1 MKSFFLL
8 ISLFIV
14 GEVYAQRTYGKV
26 FVEFDVRSDT
36 IFTKVSVS
44 ENVPKDTALQQHIV
58 RNINT
63 ASLSKEIKKGIYTV
77 VVQFVTDEEG
87 NISDVKPLTTL
98 GYGLEAEVIRT
109 IKKQTKWVPATQSG
123 REVKPYRTS
132 LVKVTDVRDLKKTNL
147 PVSARIVVAITK
159 TRKLQT
165 ARSKV
170 YFLSG
175 IPDDDTSWV
184 PKLEQQLNEAVR
196 LDKRAKKGNYYATI
210 ELTITKGGIFSNI
223 QCTDHLEEELCKE
236 VLLVLKKQDRWVE
249 GVQNQQT
256 ESPAATQPGV
266 AVKEDE

>member
-1 MKSFFLL
+1 MKLFFLL
-8 ISLFIV
+8 ISLLAI
-14 GEVYAQRTYGKV
+14 GEANTQPIYGKV
-26 FVEFDVRSDT
+26 IVEFDVRSDT
-36 IFTKVSVS
+36 ILTKVSVS
-44 ENVPKDTALQQHIV
+44 ENVPKDTVLQQYIAK
-58 RNINT
+58 NINT
-63 ASLSKEIKKGIYTV
+63 STIPKEIAKGTYTV
-77 VVQFVTDEEG
+77 FVQVLSDQEG
-87 NISDVKPLTTL
+87 NLSDIKPLTSL
-98 GYGLEAEVIRT
+98 GFGLEAAVVRAT
-109 IKKQTKWVPATQSG
+109 KKQTRWVPAEQSG

-132 LVKVTDVRDLKKTNL
+132 RVTIDARELKKTSL
-147 PVSARIVVAITK
+147 PVSARIVVAITR
-159 TRKLQT
+159 TRKSQT

-196 LDKRAKKGNYYATI
+196 IDKRAKKGNYYATI

-236 VLLVLKKQDRWVE
+236 VLLVLKKQDRWIE

-256 ESPAATQPGV
+256 ESAAATQPGV

>member
-8 ISLFIV
+8 ISLLIV
-14 GEVYAQRTYGKV
+14 GEVYAQRTYVKV

-44 ENVPKDTALQQHIV
+44 ENVPKDTALQQYV
-58 RNINT
+58 VQNINT
-63 ASLSKEIKKGIYTV
+63 SSLSKKIKKGVYTV
-77 VVQFVTDEEG
+77 VVQFVSDKDG
-87 NISDVKPLTTL
+87 DISDVKPLTSL
-98 GYGLEAEVIRT
+98 GYGLEAEVLRVT
-109 IKKQTKWVPATQSG
+109 KKHTKWVPAEQSG

-132 LVKVTDVRDLKKTNL
+132 LITRDVRDLKKTSL

-196 LDKRAKKGNYYATI
+196 IDKRAKKGNYYATI

-266 AVKEDE
+266 AVKQDE

>member
-8 ISLFIV
+8 VSLLAI
-14 GEVYAQRTYGKV
+14 GEAYTQPIYEKV
-26 FVEFDVRSDT
+26 IVEFDVRSDT
-36 IFTKVSVS
+36 ILTKVSVS
-44 ENVPKDTALQQHIV
+44 ENVPKDTVLQQHIV

-63 ASLSKEIKKGIYTV
+63 ASLSKKITKGIYTV
-77 VVQFVTDEEG
+77 VVQFVTDKEG
-87 NISDVKPLTTL
+87 NISDVKPLTSL
-98 GYGLEAEVIRT
+98 GYGLEAEVLRAT
-109 IKKQTKWVPATQSG
+109 KKHTKWVPAEQSG

-132 LVKVTDVRDLKKTNL
+132 LITRDVRDLKKTNL

-184 PKLEQQLNEAVR
+184 PKLEQQLNETVR
-196 LDKRAKKGNYYATI
+196 IDKRAKKGNYYATI

-236 VLLVLKKQDRWVE
+236 VLLVLKKQDRWIE
-249 GVQNQQT
+249 GVQNQQQQVPLLR
-256 ESPAATQPGV
+256 SQG
-266 AVKEDE
+266 